1 MSSTAEIADLLARSN
16 RILVVTGAGI
26 STSSGIPDFR
36 SPDGLYATAEE
47 KYHLPYPEAIF
58 DLNYFNHNPAPFF
71 LLSRELLEADVAP
84 TLCHR
89 LLADLEAEGKIE
101 LIVTQNID
109 MLHTKAGSNRVIE
122 CHGSYLHGHC
132 RNCNQRYPLADYEET
147 IRSGGIPRCSCEGV
161 IKPDVVF
168 FGESLP
174 QEFMEIYYR
183 PPEADLLLV
192 MGTSL
197 TVQPVAGFALSLAP
211 QLPSILVNR
220 DPGSYDRDFDLV
232 YHGELDAFA
241 ENILDRIEA
250 GETGAD

>member
-1 MSSTAEIADLLARSN
+1 MSSAAEIASLIADSK

-26 STSSGIPDFR
+26 STASGIPDFR

-47 KYHLPYPEAIF
+47 KYRLPYPEAIF
-58 DLNYFNHNPAPFF
+58 DLNYFRRNPRPFF
-71 LLSRELLEADVAP
+71 MLSRELLEADVKP

-89 LLADLEAEGKIE
+89 LLADLEADGKIA
-101 LIVTQNID
+101 LVVTQNID
-109 MLHTKAGSNRVIE
+109 MLHTKAGSKRVIE
-122 CHGSYLHGHC
+122 CHGSYLHGEC
-132 RNCNQRYPLADYEET
+132 RDCGRRYRLAEYEEA
-147 IRSGGIPRCSCEGV
+147 IRSGEIPRCSCRGV

-174 QEFMEIYYR
+174 EEFMEIYYR

-220 DPGSYDRDFDLV
+220 DPGSYDRDFSLV

-241 ENILDRIEA
+241 AALLKQI
-250 GETGAD
+250 G